1 MDNPCF
7 KIMKKELKLVEKFH
21 RKFRTPVLEKPSLI
35 SRDRAEFRF
44 KLMKEEVEEY
54 LRGVE
59 NDNLENIAKEL
70 ADILYAVY
78 GTVLEHGLQDKMEE
92 IFLENHRSQMSKEYH
107 QYKMIK
113 GDDFKEANIK
123 KILKD

>member
-1 MDNPCF
+1 M
-7 KIMKKELKLVEKFH
+7 
-21 RKFRTPVLEKPSLI
+21 I

-54 LRGVE
+54 LKGVE
-59 NDNLENIAKEL
+59 SDNLENIAKEL

-78 GTVLEHGLQDKMEE
+78 GTILEHGLQDKMEE
-92 IFLENHRSQMSKEYH
+92 IFLESHRSQMSKDYH
-107 QYKMIK
+107 QYKMVK
-113 GDDFKEANIK
+113 GKNYQEADIK